1 MAVGVWVA
9 VGVSVGVRVCVGV
22 AVWVGVALFVGV
34 ICPGGLGPGT
44 TPHPAKPAVT
54 MHIPAN
60 AVAMFV
66 RESIAS
72 DGLPSFRYGLT
83 QLRGC
88 HWTLA

>member
-1 MAVGVWVA
+1 MAVGVCVA
-9 VGVSVGVRVCVGV
+9 VGVSVGACVGV

-34 ICPGGLGPGT
+34 ICPVGIRPGT